1 MIQIIHKFTIHG
13 RLDGLNDY
21 IKACRS
27 NKYAG
32 NTMKHKNQGYVEMG
46 IIQAC
51 AEGKLKKICKYPVKL
66 KITWHE
72 PNSKRDID
80 NIVFAT
86 KFIQDALVN
95 RGMLEND
102 GQKQISG
109 ISHEVLT
116 DKKHPRIEVEIIEE

>member
-51 AEGKLKKICKYPVKL
+51 AEGKLKYPVKL
-66 KITWHE
+66 KITWYE